1 MGETGYRAG
10 AAEPAV
16 WAAFFFV
23 AAAVGGG
30 SVVAGWGAGAVSEFE
45 PESTGGFAGGCK
57 WVRRVDLD
65 SLAHSSCRSIYRK
78 QFGFMRRV
86 VSTSPGVLCAFALT
100 CLSRFGTVYPNV
112 RSAGRSPRCKQ
123 PPQPGPLRLSS
134 PVTQHSTPLF
144 RRC

>member
-30 SVVAGWGAGAVSEFE
+30 SVVAGWGAGAVSELE

-86 VSTSPGVLCAFALT
+86 VSTSPVSYVPSHSLVNLDLERSTQMFGQLADPHGANNPLSQVLYGLAL
-100 CLSRFGTVYPNV
+100 R
-112 RSAGRSPRCKQ
+112 
-123 PPQPGPLRLSS
+123 
-134 PVTQHSTPLF
+134 
-144 RRC
+144 